1 MISELISLT
10 NGIYY
15 NNYVFT
21 FDINR
26 LVVAIVL
33 YFVVGM
39 IIMRVK
45 FEKTGSDIIPNKTFW
60 TSLPFLVKV
69 KHCVMM
75 LQTIRNNSILH
86 TLVFKSSMQINF

>member
-15 NNYVFT
+15 DNFVFT

-26 LVVAIVL
+26 LVAAIVL

-69 KHCVMM
+69 N
-75 LQTIRNNSILH
+75 IIL
-86 TLVFKSSMQINF
+86 LC